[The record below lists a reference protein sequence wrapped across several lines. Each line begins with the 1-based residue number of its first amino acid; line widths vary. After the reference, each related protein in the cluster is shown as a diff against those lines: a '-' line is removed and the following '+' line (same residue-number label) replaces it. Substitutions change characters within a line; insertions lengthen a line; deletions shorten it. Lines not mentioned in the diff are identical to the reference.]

1 MMITLVL
8 LGSDGQIKPFQV
20 APRNSDRAKIC
31 VFRNCVL
38 GQSESIA
45 FVGLFKDGFVVS
57 GGDFL
62 EEWVGVVESQRCTGT
77 PGSSRRCQREG
88 GGEGGGRRGERAA
101 WQIRIK
107 VVEGGRWS

>member
-1 MMITLVL
+1 MGKSNLFKWL
-8 LGSDGQIKPFQV
+8 LETV
-20 APRNSDRAKIC
+20 TDRRS
-31 VFRNCVL
+31 VFFCNCVL

-101 WQIRIK
+101 WQIRTK